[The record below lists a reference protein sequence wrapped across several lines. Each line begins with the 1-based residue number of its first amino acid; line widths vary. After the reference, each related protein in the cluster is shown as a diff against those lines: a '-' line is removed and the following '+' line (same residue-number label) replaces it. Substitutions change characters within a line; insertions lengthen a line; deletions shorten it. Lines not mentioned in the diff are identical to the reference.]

1 MVYYTPFSFGY
12 MRKMLGNL
20 VTSREH
26 FWFGCEGNG
35 KPLPPPPPSLVD
47 TVTVYF
53 NNLLGFFFSNRL
65 YLLPFN
71 VQKGPIES

>member
-12 MRKMLGNL
+12 LRKMLGNL
-20 VTSREH
+20 FTSREH

-35 KPLPPPPPSLVD
+35 NHYPPPPLVD

-53 NNLLGFFFSNRL
+53 NNLLGFFLSNLL